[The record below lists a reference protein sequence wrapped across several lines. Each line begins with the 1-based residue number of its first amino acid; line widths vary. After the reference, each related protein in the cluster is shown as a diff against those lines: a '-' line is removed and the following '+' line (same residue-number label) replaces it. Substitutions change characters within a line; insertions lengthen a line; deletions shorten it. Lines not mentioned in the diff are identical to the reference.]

1 MSTEASGNSD
11 QRQGAGWRSSPGLA
25 VACGGVLLWAAFPP
39 LGWLPLVWVAP
50 WPWLRVIAAPT
61 LSGTRPYRSVFL
73 GSWATWLLWVHWVR
87 LPHWTAWFGWWVL
100 AAYLAIYLVLFI
112 GLSRVL
118 VHAVRWPLP
127 LAVAAV
133 WTGLE
138 LTRGYLFTGLS
149 LLLLGHALADYPLL
163 IQVADLGG
171 AYLVSGL
178 VMLVSALVYC
188 GICSPTRRTRWLL
201 WASFVLAAQLG
212 YGWFRLES
220 LPPPS
225 ASSRQP
231 LDVALIQ
238 GSIDTTFDDT
248 SDPWAARDAYWQLT
262 RTAVASSTPELII
275 WPESMFVSFVEVE
288 QPVEVPAEFDLPPET
303 YRQDL
308 DRAARQSRQI
318 LTVFASEF
326 ETSASAILGGATLS
340 FHPAGTKQFNT
351 ALLLGPDGNVDGRY
365 HKMHPVMF
373 GEYVPFGSWLP
384 WLYRLTPMSRGLDAG
399 DHPVAFEVEG
409 WILCPAVCFENIVPH
424 LIRRQILELQAVGKP
439 PDVLVTITNDGWFW
453 GSSLLDHHLAC
464 GVFRSVEHHLPML
477 IAANTGFS
485 AVVAPSGQVVQR
497 GPRRAEGVLR
507 AQVSS
512 GPSGPTLYQRI
523 GDWGL
528 FVCVLICG
536 YAAFRGCVR
545 PA

>member
-1 MSTEASGNSD
+1 M
-11 QRQGAGWRSSPGLA
+11 
-25 VACGGVLLWAAFPP
+25 
-39 LGWLPLVWVAP
+39 
-50 WPWLRVIAAPT
+50 
-61 LSGTRPYRSVFL
+61 
-73 GSWATWLLWVHWVR
+73 
-87 LPHWTAWFGWWVL
+87 L

-118 VHAVRWPLP
+118 VHAARWPLW
-127 LAVAAV
+127 LAAAAV

-138 LTRGYLFTGLS
+138 LLRGYLFTGLS

-178 VMLVSALVYC
+178 IMLVSALVYV
-188 GICSPTRRTRWLL
+188 GICSPSRRTMSLL
-201 WASFVLAAQLG
+201 LAGCVLALQVG
-212 YGWFRLES
+212 YGWYRLGS
-220 LPPPS
+220 ISPPTP
-225 ASSRQP
+225 ASRQP

-248 SDPWAARDAYWQLT
+248 SDPWAARDTYWQLT
-262 RTAVASSTPELII
+262 RTAVASSTPDLII

-288 QPVEVPAEFDLPPET
+288 QPVQVPAEFDVPPET
-303 YRQDL
+303 YREEL
-308 DRAARQSRQI
+308 DRAARQSRQM

-326 ETSASAILGGATLS
+326 DTMAILGGATLRFDPQGS
-340 FHPAGTKQFNT
+340 QQFNT
-351 ALLLGPDGNVDGRY
+351 ALLVGPDGEVVGRY

-373 GEYVPFGSWLP
+373 GEYVPLGSWMP

-399 DHPVAFEVEG
+399 DHPVAFEVKG
-409 WILCPAVCFENIVPH
+409 WVLCPAVCFENIVPH
-424 LIRRQILELQAVGKP
+424 LIRRQILELQATGKA
-439 PDVLVTITNDGWFW
+439 PDILVTITNDGWFW

-464 GVFRSVEHHLPML
+464 AVFRSVEHHLPML

-485 AVVAPSGQVVQR
+485 AVVDPSGRVVQR

-512 GPSGPTLYQRI
+512 GASGVTLYQRV

-528 FVCVLICG
+528 FVCVLICV
-536 YAAFRGCVR
+536 YAAFRGRVR
-545 PA
+545 PH